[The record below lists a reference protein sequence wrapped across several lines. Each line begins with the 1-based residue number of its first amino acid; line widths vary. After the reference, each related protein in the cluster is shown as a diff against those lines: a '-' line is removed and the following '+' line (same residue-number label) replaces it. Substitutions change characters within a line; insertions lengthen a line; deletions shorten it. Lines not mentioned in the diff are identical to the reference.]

1 MQTQMPMQPQMNPQ
15 QIQRIK
21 NLMSA
26 VQMSTDPNAAL
37 ANIINQNPNL
47 RNLVMLAKSNGADL
61 QQVFYTLA
69 QQKGVNPNDVINAL
83 RS

>member
-1 MQTQMPMQPQMNPQ
+1 MQTQTQMPQMNLQ
-15 QIQRIK
+15 QIQQIK

>member
-1 MQTQMPMQPQMNPQ
+1 
-15 QIQRIK
+15 
-21 NLMSA
+21 
-26 VQMSTDPNAAL
+26 MSTDPNAAL

>member
-1 MQTQMPMQPQMNPQ
+1 MQTQTQMPQMNLQ
-15 QIQRIK
+15 QIQQIK
-21 NLMSA
+21 NLMSM

-37 ANIINQNPNL
+37 ANLINQNPTVKNL
-47 RNLVMLAKSNGADL
+47 IMLAKSNGSDL

-69 QQKGVNPNDVINAL
+69 QQRGVNPNDIINAL

>member
-1 MQTQMPMQPQMNPQ
+1 MPQMNLQ
-15 QIQRIK
+15 QIQQIK

-61 QQVFYTLA
+61 QQVFYALA
-69 QQKGVNPNDVINAL
+69 QQKGVNPNDVINIL

>member
-1 MQTQMPMQPQMNPQ
+1 MQTQTQMPQMNLQ
-15 QIQRIK
+15 QIQQIK

-61 QQVFYTLA
+61 QQIFYTLA
-69 QQKGVNPNDVINAL
+69 QQRGVNPNDIINAL

>member
-1 MQTQMPMQPQMNPQ
+1 MPQMNLQ
-15 QIQRIK
+15 QIQQIK